1 METMKKLLCMSI
13 RDVKTSKL
21 NSENKMLNEIIR
33 VDSSF
38 ALRSQGAGFEVSEN
52 TGYAGLDLGILPS
65 PKAGYH
71 LVGETQ
77 HLFEQSLDGGM
88 VKRGGLQ
95 SQHQLKYLAGDGRG
109 SPYGG
114 SSFHPYHHHHM
125 PMAASTSFAGLA
137 GAQSL
142 SPSPALSSSSSSSS
156 LLHTSAPVGVNPQ
169 PLSMPMSSSTPSS
182 QSIGAVAGGH
192 LQSCHDGS
200 RFFPSRVKKE
210 EDTGSSEGGRDG
222 NPPPGPSPEKL
233 RWGTDYAPKVSIKN
247 YVVRPAPP
255 LNIPEFVTLNDGNRH
270 PLPHPLWLAVF
281 RWLPQSD
288 LARLCS
294 VCRTFDCWVLDPTL
308 WLSLDLS
315 RRTLQ
320 PVHLRGIVLRQPR
333 ALKMASTVV
342 SFPQLSWLVAR
353 LPGLKHLDLSNLSW
367 ASIGALCSAD
377 CPLLRSLDLSWAT
390 GIRDLCFR
398 ELASPPVNL
407 KPGQRNISRLARL
420 ERLSLTGTDINDQS
434 LKTISL
440 HLPRLTALD
449 LTCCMRVTDRGIRA
463 LVQMSSAGPCRLRE
477 LRLVKCVQLTER
489 CLEALASCVELRYLA
504 LTDNPAISQEAC
516 VRFSRSYRHRT
527 LRAHAHGILSV

>member
-1 METMKKLLCMSI
+1 MEMCES
-13 RDVKTSKL
+13 
-21 NSENKMLNEIIR
+21 
-33 VDSSF
+33 
-38 ALRSQGAGFEVSEN
+38 G
-52 TGYAGLDLGILPS
+52 GLDLDMAPA
-65 PKAGYH
+65 KAGFH
-71 LVGETQ
+71 LISEHHQLYEHTTV
-77 HLFEQSLDGGM
+77 DGGL
-88 VKRGGLQ
+88 VKWGNLHHKFHGM
-95 SQHQLKYLAGDGRG
+95 DGRR

-114 SSFHPYHHHHM
+114 SPIHAYHPQVSS
-125 PMAASTSFAGLA
+125 PFAALS
-137 GAQSL
+137 GAPIS
-142 SPSPALSSSSSSSS
+142 SPSPVMSSPPSSSSF
-156 LLHTSAPVGVNPQ
+156 LHNSAPTGSVPQ
-169 PLSMPMSSSTPSS
+169 PLSVPLSSSTPSS
-182 QSIGAVAGGH
+182 NSAGAVAGGH

-200 RFFPSRVKKE
+200 SFFPTRVKKE
-210 EDTGSSEGGRDG
+210 DDPGRNEGSGDGGDR
-222 NPPPGPSPEKL
+222 PPGPSPERL
-233 RWGTDYAPKVSIKN
+233 RWGTDYAPKVPIKN

-255 LNIPEFVTLNDGNRH
+255 LNIPEFVPLANGSPH
-270 PLPHPLWLAVF
+270 PLPRQLWSAVF

-288 LARLCS
+288 LARLSS
-294 VCRTFDCWVLDPTL
+294 VCRTFDCWVLDPVL
-308 WLSLDLS
+308 WPSLDLS
-315 RRTLQ
+315 RHSLQ

-333 ALKMASTVV
+333 TLKLASAVV
-342 SFPQLSWLVAR
+342 SYTQLSWLVAR
-353 LPGLKHLDLSNLSW
+353 LPGLRHLDLSNLSW

-407 KPGQRNISRLARL
+407 KPGQRNISRLSRL

-489 CLEALASCVELRYLA
+489 CLEALASCQDLTYLA

-516 VRFSRSYRHRT
+516 VRFSRNYKHRT
-527 LRAHAHGILSV
+527 LRAHAHGIISV